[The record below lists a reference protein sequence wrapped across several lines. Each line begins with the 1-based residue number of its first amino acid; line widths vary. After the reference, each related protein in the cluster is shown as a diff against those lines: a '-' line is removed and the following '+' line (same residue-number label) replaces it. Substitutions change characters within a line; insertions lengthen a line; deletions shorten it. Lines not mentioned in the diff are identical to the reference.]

1 MAQLIREGVGVSER
15 TWTVERLEDSTD
27 LAVRVAAWAREEMAT
42 MRRPFGVDH
51 VAVAL
56 ACRDGGGRVFAS
68 ASLGV
73 VRPGAFYGG
82 EAEARLAE
90 ALEGALRLAP
100 GGRAEVLVALV
111 RLGDLAFELQ
121 GAQQAA

>member
-1 MAQLIREGVGVSER
+1 VAQLIRDGVGVSER
-15 TWTVERLEDSTD
+15 TWTVEGPGMGAD
-27 LAVRVAAWAREEMAT
+27 LAGRVAAWAREEMAT

-51 VAVAL
+51 VALAL
-56 ACRDGGGRVFAS
+56 ACRDGAGRVFAS

-73 VRPGAFYGG
+73 VRPDAFYGG
-82 EAEARLAE
+82 DAEARLAE